1 MIEIVKEI
9 MKGRKLKAIILIFCI
24 LFRDTLLAINF
35 KIHGSMVP
43 DQILHM
49 TLNLHNIS
57 YLYNTSVTVTVGGH
71 QVVDG
76 ILCFAITV
84 TP

>member
-9 MKGRKLKAIILIFCI
+9 MKSRKLKAIILIFCI
-24 LFRDTLLAINF
+24 LLGDTLLAINF

-43 DQILHM
+43 DQILHD
-49 TLNLHNIS
+49 LNLHNIS
-57 YLYNTSVTVTVGGH
+57 YLYNASITVTAGGH